1 MFKCSCFCPAPSF
14 DIFTLLLFLS
24 ALVSERLQA
33 AYGDPTAPAVLLF
46 PGIDHHSPSSHILLV
61 GVIPLMQF
69 PPAVELLC
77 TRLH

>member
-1 MFKCSCFCPAPSF
+1 
-14 DIFTLLLFLS
+14 
-24 ALVSERLQA
+24 
-33 AYGDPTAPAVLLF
+33 LLF